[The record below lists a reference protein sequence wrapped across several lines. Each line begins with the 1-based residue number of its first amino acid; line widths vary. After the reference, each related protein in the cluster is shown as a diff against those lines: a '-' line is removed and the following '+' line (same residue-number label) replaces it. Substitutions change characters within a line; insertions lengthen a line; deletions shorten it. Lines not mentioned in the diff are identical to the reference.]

1 LKWQKKKKQV
11 EKELSLKVSKTIS
24 MVSVVREMKIK
35 EKKEGRKNKN

>member
-1 LKWQKKKKQV
+1 MAKKEKQV